1 MSNLDLQFKDI
12 YNNYSQKVLRLCL
25 GYTGDSAQADDL
37 LQEVFIKVWE
47 NLSKFRGDSQIST
60 WIYRI
65 TVNTCLLHLRKEKK
79 ENKVDLESH
88 TYKISEEKDD
98 KENQI
103 QLLYRCISELN
114 ESDRLIITLML
125 EEVPYPEIA
134 QITSI
139 SEGNLR
145 VKIHRIKQQLSEIY
159 SKYERL

>member
-1 MSNLDLQFKDI
+1 M
-12 YNNYSQKVLRLCL
+12 
-25 GYTGDSAQADDL
+25 
-37 LQEVFIKVWE
+37 
-47 NLSKFRGDSQIST
+47 
-60 WIYRI
+60 
-65 TVNTCLLHLRKEKK
+65 
-79 ENKVDLESH
+79 DLESH